1 MSSLGKREKNNI
13 KDVQSLEIV
22 REDKRTKE

>member
-13 KDVQSLEIV
+13 KDAQSLEIV
-22 REDKRTKE
+22 RENKRTKE